1 MMTTQATAKPW
12 MRVGILFCALLFLG
26 VVDLMARSDPSQ
38 PFIKKKI
45 EQIRKNGELQ
55 IEGDHISA
63 ILVIPA
69 FYEQREFRRA
79 WTNPDNVRGLVRA
92 IQDIEKDGLAP
103 KDYHYNALVRLRN
116 RIEVSSAPDPEA
128 IAEVDLLL
136 SDALLRLGYHILF
149 GKVDPERLDPNW
161 NLARNIDDMRP
172 ETAIQDILSSGDIY
186 EFVEHAKP
194 TENYYIRL
202 KKALA
207 GYREIQKAGG
217 WPSVPEG
224 PTLKS
229 DMTSERVV
237 NLRERLAV
245 TGDLADDADR
255 NSQVFDD
262 GLEEAVKRF
271 QRRHHLTD
279 DGVVGKGTLAELNVP
294 VEARVDQIRVNLE
307 RGRWILHGIADEFVL
322 VNIAGFKV
330 AHLEGNTVNW
340 LSRVQVGKPYRKTPV
355 FKADMKYIVF
365 NPTWTVPP
373 TILAKDVL
381 PAIKRDPSYLKRKN
395 MSVLDHSG
403 KVIDQSTIDWSRYS
417 GGNFPFII
425 RQGPGPTN
433 ALGLVKFI
441 YPNKH
446 FVFLHDT
453 PSKSLF
459 DRETRTFSSG
469 CIRVE
474 NPFELAEI
482 LLEDPESWNQQK
494 ISQVIKEGKTKTVY
508 LDDPIPVLT
517 LYWTAIVEDDGR
529 VSFIRDVYERD
540 QAILEDLNAGFRLRS
555 RDLRERSKQ

>member
-1 MMTTQATAKPW
+1 
-12 MRVGILFCALLFLG
+12 MRAGILFCVLLLSG
-26 VVDLMARSDPSQ
+26 VTDLFAQADPSQ

-45 EQIRKNGELQ
+45 EQIQRDGQLQ

-79 WTNPDNVRGLVRA
+79 WTNPYNVRGLVRA
-92 IQDIEKDGLAP
+92 IQDVQNDGLTP

-116 RIEVSSAPDPEA
+116 RIEASSVPDPEA
-128 IAEVDLLL
+128 LAEVDLLL

-161 NLARNIDDMRP
+161 NLAREINDMRP
-172 ETAIQDILSSGDIY
+172 ETALQDVLSSGDVY
-186 EFVEHAKP
+186 EFIEHAKP
-194 TENYYIRL
+194 KKDYYVRL

-207 GYREIQKAGG
+207 EYREIQKAGG
-217 WPSVPEG
+217 WPTVAEG
-224 PTLKS
+224 ATLKLG
-229 DMTSERVV
+229 MTSDRMPK
-237 NLRERLAV
+237 LRERLAV
-245 TGDLADDADR
+245 TGDLPDNASR
-255 NSQVFDD
+255 ESQLFDD
-262 GLEEAVKRF
+262 ELEEAVERF
-271 QRRHHLTD
+271 QRRHNLSD

-294 VEARVDQIRVNLE
+294 VESRIDQIRVNLE
-307 RGRWILHGIADEFVL
+307 RGRWILHDIADEFVL

-330 AHLEGNTVNW
+330 AHLERNSVSW

-355 FKADMKYIVF
+355 FKAEMKYIVF

-403 KVIDQSTIDWSRYS
+403 KVIDQTTIDWSKYPGS
-417 GGNFPFII
+417 NFPYII

-441 YPNKH
+441 FPNKH

-474 NPFELAEI
+474 NPFELAEQ
-482 LLEDPESWNQQK
+482 LLDDPEKWNQQT
-494 ISQVIKEGKTKTVY
+494 IARVIKEEKTRTVY
-508 LDDPIPVLT
+508 LDSPVPVLI

-540 QAILEDLNAGFRLRS
+540 QTILDDLNAGFRLRT
-555 RDLRERSKQ
+555 RDLRERSKR